1 MGDFAAV
8 RSALQGTPMAAGS
21 GFGAW
26 RVRSTREVS
35 PRDRFDYCRAFPT
48 ASHIE
53 RALGTRDDF
62 LAVFKYA
69 ATPDGIDFG
78 DIAIDACVS
87 RFGPGGDDA
96 YVDIGML
103 NAGTMRIRHGR
114 DQTLTLHAGLG
125 PVLFDAS
132 RPMTTYTSRSDVGYL
147 RLPRAAVVAAIG
159 GSAVPRGMA
168 VRPLAPGVLATELG
182 ACMRGVASGSIHGAD
197 AVVDAL
203 RTARA
208 LALVALANLR
218 GAGHHWSGELDGALF
233 AAACHQLA
241 QHVANPRVTVDAVAA
256 ILGCSRAQL
265 YRLFAA
271 RGESVAE
278 HLRELRLRRAAS
290 LLRVEPDAAI
300 GTVATCCGYTEPI
313 SFDRAFRRRFG
324 MTPTDW
330 RVASS
335 SAGGSIA

>member
-1 MGDFAAV
+1 MGNFAAV
-8 RSALQGTPMAAGS
+8 RSALQGTPAAAS

-35 PRDRFDYCRAFPT
+35 PRDRFDYCRAFPA

-182 ACMRGVASGSIHGAD
+182 ACLRGVASGSIHDPA
-197 AVVDAL
+197 AVVAAL

-218 GAGHHWSGELDGALF
+218 GAGHHWPGELDEALF
-233 AAACHQLA
+233 LAARHQLG
-241 QHVANPRVTVDAVAA
+241 QHLADPHWTVCTAANE
-256 ILGCSRAQL
+256 LGCSRAQL

-271 RGESVAE
+271 RGQSVAE
-278 HLRELRLRRAAS
+278 YLRQLRLQRAGR
-290 LLRVEPDAAI
+290 LLRVEPATAI
-300 GTVATCCGYTEPI
+300 GVVAARCGYAEPI
-313 SFDRAFRRRFG
+313 AFDRAFRRRFG
-324 MTPTDW
+324 MTPTEW
-330 RVASS
+330 RAR
-335 SAGGSIA
+335 SAARARSPG

>member
-1 MGDFAAV
+1 MDGFATAV
-8 RSALQGTPMAAGS
+8 PAGPGAPTVAESGS
-21 GFGAW
+21 GIW
-26 RVRSTREVS
+26 RVRSTREVA

-53 RALGTRDDF
+53 RSLGAHDDF

-69 ATPDGIDFG
+69 ATPDGIEYG

-114 DQTLTLHAGLG
+114 DQTLMLHAGRG

-132 RPMTTYTSRSDVGYL
+132 RPMTTYTSKSDVGYL
-147 RLPRAAVVAAIG
+147 RLPRAVVVAAIG

-168 VRPLAPGVLATELG
+168 VRALAPGILTTQLG
-182 ACMRGVASGSIHGAD
+182 ACLRGVASGSIQGTV

-218 GAGHHWSGELDGALF
+218 GSGHHWSGELDDALF
-233 AAACHQLA
+233 VAACHQLA
-241 QHVANPRVTVDAVAA
+241 QHVANPRVTADAVAA
-256 ILGCSRAQL
+256 ALGCSRAQL
-265 YRLFAA
+265 YRLFAV
-271 RGESVAE
+271 RGERVVE
-278 HLRELRLRRAAS
+278 HLRELRLRHAAR

-300 GTVATCCGYTEPI
+300 GTVATRCGYTEPI
-313 SFDRAFRRRFG
+313 AFDRAFRRRFG

-330 RVASS
+330 RALSTH
-335 SAGGSIA
+335 ADRALG